1 MGFSVDAYT
10 HTLIC
15 LRAHTHDLSVVLCRR
30 LWLSSNA
37 LNSLPPGVFD
47 KNTALEYDS
56 CPRPAC
62 LALAEGDEAGFRD
75 LDCLRGQDSTF
86 VGFAIRTRHFLF

>member
-1 MGFSVDAYT
+1 MTVRDD
-10 HTLIC
+10 
-15 LRAHTHDLSVVLCRR
+15 LRVVLCRW
-30 LWLSSNA
+30 LNLSSNA

-86 VGFAIRTRHFLF
+86 VGFAIRTQHFLF